1 MWCRAGGSSVT
12 DSGRFSGGER
22 IRQTAQNC
30 AVGVEHV
37 QDTVVKAN
45 GHPTSAEVEADRI
58 LLPGEGEQA
67 TA

>member
-1 MWCRAGGSSVT
+1 
-12 DSGRFSGGER
+12 
-22 IRQTAQNC
+22 
-30 AVGVEHV
+30 V